1 MGALRYGLILC
12 QNLQLTALEIEL
24 DAKAIVN
31 LLAKSILIKHCIC

>member
-12 QNLQLTALEIEL
+12 QNLQLIALEIEL

-31 LLAKSILIKHCIC
+31 LLAKSILIKHYIC